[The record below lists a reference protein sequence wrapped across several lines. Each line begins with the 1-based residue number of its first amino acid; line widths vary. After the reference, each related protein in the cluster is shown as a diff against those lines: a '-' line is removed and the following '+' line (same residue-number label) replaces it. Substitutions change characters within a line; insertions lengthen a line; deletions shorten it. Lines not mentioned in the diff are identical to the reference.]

1 MIGEE
6 RDTERRLD
14 KQLIPQKLRNRRQNL
29 ILGTQSLMNAAADV
43 NTALMNTVK
52 YFTLLALAAATL
64 GVPAR
69 SFLTDRRPIRRL
81 VVVVFLLCRVVIRE

>member
-6 RDTERRLD
+6 RDTEPRLD

-64 GVPAR
+64 GVSACCGEKETPPPQAPAP
-69 SFLTDRRPIRRL
+69 SLSK
-81 VVVVFLLCRVVIRE
+81 